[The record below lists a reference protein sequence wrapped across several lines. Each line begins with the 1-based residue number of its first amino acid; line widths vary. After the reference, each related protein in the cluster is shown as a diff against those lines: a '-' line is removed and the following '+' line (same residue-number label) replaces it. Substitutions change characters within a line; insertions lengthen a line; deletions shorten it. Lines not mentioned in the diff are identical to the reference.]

1 MNELPAL
8 EKLVQDLNSGEPTYG
23 SGVRSSGE
31 AEAELRECKRNIT
44 ELEERLES
52 ALQSADETRLVQLRN
67 VRDAT
72 FKELTELT
80 SELDV
85 KTHQLFFTIAPEK
98 THDLQLSMDFLKRDN
113 NPAIRFDERLIR
125 AGNVKVH
132 IFVVHNWKNSGSYT
146 DNATNFVEWLR
157 IIRSHVGCIA
167 ADSDL
172 LIVCGDCNCNTKKPD
187 SATMAQVAVILDSE
201 LYHWEKGAGFHATPE
216 LRQGDVMFA
225 LMLRNQ
231 TRGNTQC
238 FGQKTPDQA
247 GLLEHPSYLLEI
259 WDTRVSVPGKSAISQ
274 SS

>member
-98 THDLQLSMDFLKRDN
+98 TPDLQQPLIDSKCGVLAKGGKGRTLS
-113 NPAIRFDERLIR
+113 RFR
-125 AGNVKVH
+125 
-132 IFVVHNWKNSGSYT
+132 
-146 DNATNFVEWLR
+146 
-157 IIRSHVGCIA
+157 C
-167 ADSDL
+167 
-172 LIVCGDCNCNTKKPD
+172 
-187 SATMAQVAVILDSE
+187 AQL
-201 LYHWEKGAGFHATPE
+201 EKQ
-216 LRQGDVMFA
+216 R
-225 LMLRNQ
+225 
-231 TRGNTQC
+231 
-238 FGQKTPDQA
+238 
-247 GLLEHPSYLLEI
+247 
-259 WDTRVSVPGKSAISQ
+259 
-274 SS
+274 